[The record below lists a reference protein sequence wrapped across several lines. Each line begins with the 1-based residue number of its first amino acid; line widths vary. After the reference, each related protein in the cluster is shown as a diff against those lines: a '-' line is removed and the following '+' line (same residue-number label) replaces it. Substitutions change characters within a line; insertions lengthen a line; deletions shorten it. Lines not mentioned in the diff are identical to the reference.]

1 MEQDNI
7 IWKDMVNP
15 SEMRDSKM
23 EIEPCQMDTYSSLY
37 VELKE
42 KCNPEKYLFPY
53 NKEKVDIANA
63 LYKKLID
70 TNPIDNSALNII
82 RDQAIQKLGIVLST
96 KKQYLE
102 LLEYCNPKNFMNP
115 YNYEAIE
122 EANKYYAL
130 IYQYRNDI
138 HELEIL
144 KRKVSN
150 NNILTLYYSQK
161 NSNVETDSDTEF
173 PFLQIIG
180 AIIIYTVFACIMY
193 IIMVNNR

>member
-1 MEQDNI
+1 
-7 IWKDMVNP
+7 
-15 SEMRDSKM
+15 
-23 EIEPCQMDTYSSLY
+23 
-37 VELKE
+37 
-42 KCNPEKYLFPY
+42 
-53 NKEKVDIANA
+53 
-63 LYKKLID
+63 
-70 TNPIDNSALNII
+70 
-82 RDQAIQKLGIVLST
+82 
-96 KKQYLE
+96 
-102 LLEYCNPKNFMNP
+102 MNP